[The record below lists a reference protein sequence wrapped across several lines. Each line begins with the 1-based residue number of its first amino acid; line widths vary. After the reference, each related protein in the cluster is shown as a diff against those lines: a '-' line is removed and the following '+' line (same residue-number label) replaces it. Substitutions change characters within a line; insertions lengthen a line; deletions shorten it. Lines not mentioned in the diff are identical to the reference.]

1 MGWMNCWWY
10 FVIQTPKLCL
20 YRTCIILWTSRDCML
35 VCRIRCLPTVLV
47 YFTFH
52 ALHVLYIVL
61 LDNALYSDQNSNR
74 AGMQQ
79 FSSMC
84 FCSILLFSWVQF
96 MFLALFLQIELTP
109 AQLMKILKGAGLTK
123 LLVLVSPDVTPDL
136 HNTMQYTTDH
146 RVHWL
151 NRLVVECTCIS
162 I

>member
-1 MGWMNCWWY
+1 
-10 FVIQTPKLCL
+10 
-20 YRTCIILWTSRDCML
+20 
-35 VCRIRCLPTVLV
+35 
-47 YFTFH
+47 
-52 ALHVLYIVL
+52 
-61 LDNALYSDQNSNR
+61 
-74 AGMQQ
+74 
-79 FSSMC
+79 
-84 FCSILLFSWVQF
+84 

-162 I
+162 FQSLYPKQVTGELLLYNYQSDIILKLVSAYMLLMIDSISYL